1 MSVAESHGGFHRA
14 EFVQMRLSPRMR
26 IVSQIIYELISLA
39 ASALVTW
46 QLIRLA
52 LNSFHTEDVA
62 PTPLATPLWMPQ
74 TSMGG
79 GMTRLCLALVRP
91 IIAKVRVLR
100 AGAL

>member
-1 MSVAESHGGFHRA
+1 
-14 EFVQMRLSPRMR
+14 MRLSPQVR
-26 IVSQIIYELISLA
+26 IISQIVFELMSLA

-74 TSMGG
+74 TSMGV
-79 GMTRLCLALVRP
+79 GMALLCLALMRT

-100 AGAL
+100 AGAVQ

>member
-1 MSVAESHGGFHRA
+1 
-14 EFVQMRLSPRMR
+14 
-26 IVSQIIYELISLA
+26 VSC
-39 ASALVTW
+39 

-74 TSMGG
+74 TSMGV
-79 GMTRLCLALVRP
+79 GMVLLCLALVRT

-100 AGAL
+100 TGAMQ